1 MFDHLSDYLIE
12 IKLTVAGAFGVLA
25 WLADIYPSLDLK
37 GWDEVGLKAV
47 LLFAVFYI
55 GKLFLQA
62 QRDHKSEMAETW
74 KSHKRESGEREDR
87 MCAALEKHA
96 DSLERI
102 ADLNEEQL
110 QHFRS
115 FVRGAI
121 EDKMKTHP

>member
-1 MFDHLSDYLIE
+1 MFQHLSDYLTE
-12 IKLTVAGAFGVLA
+12 IKLTIAASLGFIA
-25 WLADIYPSLDLK
+25 WLADINPALDLK

-62 QRDHKSEMAETW
+62 QRDHKTEMAETW
-74 KSHKRESGEREDR
+74 NSHKKESGDREDR
-87 MCAALEKHA
+87 MCIALEKHA